1 MKLVLSNNL
10 FSPLKLLF
18 SVVLTVFTLFTYG
31 QKHQEINQ
39 SLQQLDGEKTLFL
52 INEIEQQNELSE
64 LLQLKKAFSF
74 LLLADEGYIPIIQQF
89 NDDSFDSQSEAYFLY
104 NYIMSIHLLQSNKKS
119 SEFAHY
125 IFKTL
130 KCIKTSTELP
140 TYATRKE
147 FNCYNNLSYIF
158 HETGDDKTSE
168 KYLKLAYD
176 KAVEFKDSLNISLT
190 SNNLGIIFKNQGNYD
205 QAFFRY
211 QEALSISRA
220 LGDDV
225 GIIKALNNLGILQET
240 ANNDRGNYSY
250 NLYKRAQEI
259 ADKND
264 LTNINSPIPYLKEG
278 KFELAL
284 SQYQSKLLTALET
297 SDLVRAKSAVLGI
310 ANCYDSLEMYK
321 DSKEAYQLYLTFENE
336 LQQELINE
344 KTKEIESRYQLFEK
358 ETKINQLEKDKELQL
373 AKERE
378 SGLIFWLII
387 IFISLTLVISLLLFQ
402 KRLLTATIKQEQ
414 TENQLLRSQMNPHFI
429 FNTLSV
435 IQSLIQTE
443 KYDKAV
449 TSIGKF
455 AKLNR
460 NILNHSKQK
469 LIPLREEIESLVD
482 YLDLQRMRFSDQI
495 TYDIK
500 TSDLNLDLL
509 KIPPNLI
516 QPLIENSI
524 KHGILP
530 SKNKGEISISFNSN
544 EKTLICVVQDNG
556 IGYLNSKQLTPNE
569 PNRES
574 FGISILKGRLSFL
587 EKTYKQETSFHIEE
601 LTENGNAIGTKAILT
616 LPIIQENA

>member
-1 MKLVLSNNL
+1 MKPISLNNQFFSLKQL
-10 FSPLKLLF
+10 FSI
-18 SVVLTVFTLFTYG
+18 VLTVITLFSYG
-31 QKHQEINQ
+31 QKNHEINQ
-39 SLQQLDGEKTLFL
+39 SLLLLDGEKALFL
-52 INEIEQQNELSE
+52 INEAEQENELSN
-64 LLQLKKAFSF
+64 LLLLKKAFSY
-74 LLLADEGYIPIIQQF
+74 LLLADERYLSIVQQF
-89 NDDSFDSQSEAYFLY
+89 NDDSFEPQSEAYFLY
-104 NYIMSIHLLQSNKKS
+104 HYIMSVHLMQSNKKS

-130 KCIKTSTELP
+130 KCIKTSSELP
-140 TYATRKE
+140 AYATRKE

-158 HETGDDKTSE
+158 HQTGDDKTSE

-176 KAVEFKDSLNISLT
+176 KAVEFNDSLNISLT
-190 SNNLGIIFKNQGNYD
+190 SNNLGIIFKNQGKYN

-211 QEALSISRA
+211 QESLSISRA

-240 ANNDRGNYSY
+240 ANNDQANYSY
-250 NLYKRAQEI
+250 SLYKKAQEI
-259 ADKND
+259 AEEND
-264 LTNINSPIPYLKEG
+264 LNNINSPMPNLKEG

-297 SDLVRAKSAVLGI
+297 SDLTRAKSAVLGI

-378 SGLIFWLII
+378 NSLTFWLII
-387 IFISLTLVISLLLFQ
+387 IFISLTLIISLLLFQ

-469 LIPLREEIESLVD
+469 LIPLREEIEGLAD
-482 YLDLQRMRFSDQI
+482 YLDLQCMRFSDQI
-495 TYDIK
+495 TYDFK
-500 TSDLNLDLL
+500 TSNLNLDLI

-530 SKNKGEISISFNSN
+530 STNKGEINISFNSD

-556 IGYLNSKQLTPNE
+556 IGYLNSKQLNTNE
-569 PNRES
+569 SNRES

-587 EKTYKQETSFHIEE
+587 EKTYKQETSFQIEE
-601 LTENGNAIGTKAILT
+601 LTQNGHAIGTKAVLT
-616 LPIIQENA
+616 LPIIKEHA